1 MFMQVKVNNFLRYEG
16 FVFVGILMTLGTIIK
31 LLGIID
37 FSSDWFW
44 LIAGIGLIIEGAIS
58 WRKQKQFDNK
68 YKIMTKDE
76 YEMFIKHN
84 GDEVTH
90 IVH

>member
-1 MFMQVKVNNFLRYEG
+1 MFMQVKVNNFLRYEV

>member
-1 MFMQVKVNNFLRYEG
+1 M
-16 FVFVGILMTLGTIIK
+16 
-31 LLGIID
+31 GIID

>member
-1 MFMQVKVNNFLRYEG
+1 MQIKVNNFLRYEG
-16 FVFVGILMTLGTIIK
+16 FVVVGVLMTLGTLIK
-31 LLGIID
+31 LSGIID

-44 LIAGIGLIIEGAIS
+44 LIAGIGVTIEGAIS
-58 WRKQKQFDNK
+58 QRKQKQFDSK
-68 YKIMTKDE
+68 YKIVTKDE
-76 YEMFIKHN
+76 YEMIIKHN